1 MANFTVPQ
9 GDPMHG
15 EKEILEPAYDAEV
28 TRAADEQRAF
38 AQRDEVEDYPGDSGK
53 QAAARVKADAYH
65 GLGGLAKQVV
75 ADAERGTTS
84 VESRLEGSSVEAK
97 GEGSPLTSKA
107 GRADTDDERV
117 PASKSGSSSK

>member
-65 GLGGLAKQVV
+65 GLGGLAK
-75 ADAERGTTS
+75 R
-84 VESRLEGSSVEAK
+84 SSPTPSAA
-97 GEGSPLTSKA
+97 P
-107 GRADTDDERV
+107 
-117 PASKSGSSSK
+117 PASRAASRAAPSRSRARARR